1 MRDVNFDILKVS
13 YTMRLLFLMFV
24 TAVCVLLILKLRW
37 PKTKSIYDN
46 LLVSLTFCCRCLS
59 IWRCSWF
66 QYCLSCQV
74 PVQTDLSVI
83 SFIHSFIF
91 PVYLDCNSGYS
102 GTPLILSPIGQKNL
116 VVLTRLFFYKKM
128 YGRFAG

>member
-1 MRDVNFDILKVS
+1 
-13 YTMRLLFLMFV
+13 MRLLFLMFV

-37 PKTKSIYDN
+37 AKTKSLYDN
-46 LLVSLTFCCRCLS
+46 LLVSLTFCCRCLC

-74 PVQTDLSVI
+74 SVQTDLSVH

-91 PVYLDCNSGYS
+91 PVKLDCNSGYS
-102 GTPLILSPIGQKNL
+102 GTPLILSPIGQKTIGRINQGFF
-116 VVLTRLFFYKKM
+116 FFYKKM